1 MDEEN
6 DTRPKQNI
14 RSKCHKPHTTYN
26 LTLETLM
33 KMSVAFD
40 VSLDDFLHDIIELD
54 K

>member
-1 MDEEN
+1 MKAQAPCYWYSGELFF
-6 DTRPKQNI
+6 QV
-14 RSKCHKPHTTYN
+14 
-26 LTLETLM
+26 M